1 MNPMTDQNLTDATVA
16 TQSVR
21 RGIVTN
27 IADLTPA
34 MREALRFPSHPDM
47 PARGAS
53 RITLN
58 ALIQRG
64 LVTRLGGSDPLAYRL
79 TDAGKRCRD
88 ALERQ
93 DAPTVVVQQ
102 VAGYGWALLNENDFG
117 GHSITTWTR
126 DEHTLVL
133 VYTGAFE
140 VSAAI
145 YDGAPL
151 PLDQLVELI
160 TAEGEDPSAERLME
174 LAAGKAAVVASPRFA
189 AELSELF
196 AQFAADERDASTP
209 RTSSPIRWAAER
221 LAAAL
226 LATPYNR

>member
-1 MNPMTDQNLTDATVA
+1 MTDFTDATAA
-16 TQSVR
+16 TRDVR

-34 MREALRFPSHPDM
+34 MRELLRRPAEPDL
-47 PARGAS
+47 PAEAGS
-53 RITLN
+53 EITLN
-58 ALIQRG
+58 AMAQRG
-64 LVTRLGGSDPLAYRL
+64 LVTRLSTDPLTYRL

-102 VAGYGWALLNENDFG
+102 VAGYGWAMLNENDFG

-133 VYTGAFE
+133 VYTGAYE

-151 PLDQLVELI
+151 PLDELVQTITTEQPDLAPETLLEMAANRALTVADPYHARELS
-160 TAEGEDPSAERLME
+160 TL
-174 LAAGKAAVVASPRFA
+174 
-189 AELSELF
+189 LSEL
-196 AQFAADERDASTP
+196 ARETRVVPEHIAR
-209 RTSSPIRWAAER
+209 PIRTAAG
-221 LAAAL
+221 LLVAAI
-226 LATPYNR
+226 LATPHNR